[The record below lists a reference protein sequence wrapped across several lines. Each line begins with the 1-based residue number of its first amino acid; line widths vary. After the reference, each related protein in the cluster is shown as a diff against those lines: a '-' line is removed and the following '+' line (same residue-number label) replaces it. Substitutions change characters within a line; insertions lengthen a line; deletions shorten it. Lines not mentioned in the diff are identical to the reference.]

1 MPARLSGE
9 KMDDFGHVTVE
20 AVPPAQ
26 WTTLAATFADCT
38 YEQVYEYCN
47 ATAAQIGG
55 SAKFFRILCDNMVIG
70 AAAVRL
76 KTVPLL
82 GRGIAYISAGPL
94 TREAST
100 GVLSDQRQLRI
111 ALKALKQELVDRQGH
126 ILRIRLPLL
135 PPLPALDVAG
145 LFTDLEFRS
154 TDRARKY
161 RTSVIDLTQEN
172 ETLRSTLNPKWRTDL
187 KFAQKA
193 GLSID
198 SGTGAELQLRFERLF
213 NQMHRM
219 KGFSISV
226 HPGLFFG
233 LGAECTGLE
242 VMIAQ
247 RDGMDAAG
255 HVFSKLGDSA
265 IYLFGAANELGRQTK
280 AAYLL
285 NWSAIL
291 LAKQRGALWYDLGG
305 IDPDANPGVY
315 RFKSRMGGQ
324 EMSAVGPYEAQPS
337 GMLGRLIDRLELV
350 RSAVKSKRPGKIES
364 AATGGD

>member
-1 MPARLSGE
+1 
-9 KMDDFGHVTVE
+9 MDDLGHVTVE

-26 WTTLAATFADCT
+26 WTSLATTFADCT
-38 YEQVYEYCN
+38 YEQVYEYCS
-47 ATAAQIGG
+47 ATAANIRG
-55 SAKFFRILCDNMVIG
+55 STKFFRVLCDNTMIG

-82 GRGIAYISAGPL
+82 GRGIAYVSAGPL
-94 TREAST
+94 TRERSID
-100 GVLSDQRQLRI
+100 VSWDQRRLRI
-111 ALKALKQELVDRQGH
+111 VLKALKQELVDRQGH
-126 ILRIRLPLL
+126 VLRVRLPLL
-135 PPLPALDVAG
+135 PPLPALDFVG

-161 RTSVIDLTQEN
+161 RTSVIDLTQEI
-172 ETLRSTLNPKWRTDL
+172 ETLRNTLNSKWRTDL
-187 KFAQKA
+187 RFAQKA

-198 SGTGAELQLRFERLF
+198 SGTTDELQLRFERLF
-213 NQMHRM
+213 DQMHRR
-219 KGFSISV
+219 KGFSVNV
-226 HPGLFFG
+226 HPKLLFG
-233 LGAECTGLE
+233 LGAECTGLQ

-247 RDGMDAAG
+247 KDGTDAAG

-265 IYLFGAANELGRQTK
+265 IYLFGAANDLGRQTK

-305 IDPDANPGVY
+305 IDPDTNPGVY

-337 GMLGRLIDRLELV
+337 GILGRLIDRLEFV
-350 RSAVKSKRPGKIES
+350 RGAIKSKRPGKIES